1 MAGCISFTATRDW
14 CLRFTFTRTGLK
26 STSTDLGD
34 GTVIH
39 CWIPKSHRPSKPS
52 LLLIHGFGANAMW
65 QFYEFISP
73 LASKFNLYIPDL
85 VFFGDS
91 YTSRPDRSETF
102 QADCVKKLMDFHGV
116 SRTNVVG
123 ISYGGFVSYRLAAQY
138 PEMVER
144 AVLICAG
151 VCLEEKD
158 MEEGLFQVKTIEEAQ
173 SILLPQTPD
182 KMRELMR
189 ITFYKPAT
197 IAPSCFLSDFIDF
210 RVAYLLRTCE
220 GYFSFGSYALY
231 TVHEGQVMCTE
242 YVEER
247 KQLIHTLHK
256 DRRLSD
262 LPKITQPTLILWG
275 EHDRV
280 FPLELAHRLQRHVGD
295 NAQLVII
302 KDAGHAL
309 NAEKPKELY
318 KYIKS
323 FLINS
328 VPPKPA
334 NNGNSKVD

>member
-1 MAGCISFTATRDW
+1 MAKCISFTATRDR

-26 STSTDLGD
+26 SAPTDLGD
-34 GTVIH
+34 GTVMH
-39 CWIPKSHRPSKPS
+39 CWIPKSHHHSKPS

-65 QFYEFISP
+65 QFDAFISP
-73 LASKFNLYIPDL
+73 LSSKFNLYIPDL

-144 AVLICAG
+144 VVLICAG

-158 MEEGLFQVKTIEEAQ
+158 MEAGLFQVKTIEEAQ
-173 SILLPQTPD
+173 SLLLPQTPE
-182 KMRELMR
+182 KFRELMR
-189 ITFYKPAT
+189 ITFYKPAA
-197 IAPSCFLSDFIDF
+197 IAPSCFLSDFID
-210 RVAYLLRTCE
+210 
-220 GYFSFGSYALY
+220 
-231 TVHEGQVMCTE
+231 VMCTE
-242 YVEER
+242 YVEEK

-275 EHDRV
+275 EHDKV

-309 NAEKPKELY
+309 HAEKPKELY
-318 KYIKS
+318 KYFKS

-328 VPPKPA
+328 IPSKPA
-334 NNGNSKVD
+334 NNGNSRVD